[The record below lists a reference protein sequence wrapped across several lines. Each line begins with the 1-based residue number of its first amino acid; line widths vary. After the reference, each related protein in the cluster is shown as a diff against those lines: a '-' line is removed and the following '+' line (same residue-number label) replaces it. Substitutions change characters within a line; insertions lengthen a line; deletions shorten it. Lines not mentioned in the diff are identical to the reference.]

1 MRAAGL
7 STEPSAIR
15 CGNSITM
22 DNPRTPRQTIH
33 RGLAGIIF
41 DETRIT
47 DIDGQ
52 RGELRYRGYDI
63 EQLAVT
69 PSFEKVAY
77 LLLHDCW
84 PSYDQSH
91 AFQADLAA
99 RRSLPEETNDLLYQL
114 GSCHPDDA
122 LRTSLSSLDLGQRDG
137 REPLEIGLD
146 LIAKVPSL
154 VATHHAIRKR
164 QTPLPPD
171 PSLDQA
177 SDFLKRLIGRVPNTI
192 EREAINL
199 DFVLHADHG
208 ANASTFAGRV
218 VTSTAADMVAAAT
231 GAVSAFAGP
240 LHGGAISAASAMLAT
255 ISSPEDV
262 PDLVSERRR
271 KKLPIFGFGHRVYRT
286 CDPRSHPYRKAVL
299 ALADHVGDKRCM
311 AILDALIEAMAPF
324 RRMGIDINVDLY
336 ATAIYRLLGV
346 PDIMA
351 TNTFVAARIAGWV
364 AQILEQQEN
373 NILIRPR
380 LRYAG
385 NLARDLS

>member
-1 MRAAGL
+1 
-7 STEPSAIR
+7 
-15 CGNSITM
+15 M
-22 DNPRTPRQTIH
+22 DDPRTTTQTVH
-33 RGLAGIIF
+33 RGLTGIIF
-41 DETRIT
+41 DETKIT

-63 EQLAVT
+63 EQLAAN
-69 PSFEKVAY
+69 PSFERTAY

-84 PSYDQSH
+84 PNTDQSL

-99 RRSLPEETNDLLYQL
+99 RRLLPEGTTDLLHQL
-114 GSCHPDDA
+114 GNCHPDDA

-171 PSLDQA
+171 PSLDHA
-177 SDFLKRLIGRVPNTI
+177 SDFLKRLISRVPNTI

-218 VTSTAADMVAAAT
+218 VTSTTADMVAAAT

-240 LHGGAISAASAMLAT
+240 LHGGAIAAASAMLAT
-255 ISSPEDV
+255 IRSPEDV
-262 PDLVSERRR
+262 PAMVAERRR

-286 CDPRSHPYRKAVL
+286 RDPRSHPYRKAVL
-299 ALADHVGDKRCM
+299 ALADHVGDKQCI

-380 LRYAG
+380 LRYTG
-385 NLARDLS
+385 NLARNLP